1 MTCELCSDCIFR
13 DGCLMEWKDKDEA
26 TTCKYYCP
34 ENGNTFKRG
43 W

>member
-1 MTCELCSDCIFR
+1 
-13 DGCLMEWKDKDEA
+13 MEWKDKAIA
-26 TTCKYYCP
+26 TDCKYYCP